1 MLWPCAEGLTVV
13 GADDEPAP
21 VQHSV
26 YGDTSMTQKKE
37 SYQQIIAELQQA
49 LSENPEVTLEGSL
62 LDLAVVAM
70 ELQNPHQR
78 KDCE

>member
-1 MLWPCAEGLTVV
+1 
-13 GADDEPAP
+13 
-21 VQHSV
+21 
-26 YGDTSMTQKKE
+26 MTRKE
-37 SYQQIIAELQQA
+37 SDMQRQEESKLQQIVAELQQA